1 MTAPEGDIYYTLD
14 GTDPKLPDGAISP
27 SAISYT
33 DPITI
38 EQDALVRA
46 RALSGDEW
54 SVRNDAQFEVVAV
67 QPTAGD
73 FDADGDFD
81 CDDIDT
87 LVQQILENGNDD
99 LHDLNNDGDVNTNDI
114 DAWLA
119 IAGAA
124 NLPSGSSFLRGDA
137 NLDGAVN
144 PADVSVISLNWLLTA
159 TSWCAGD
166 FNADGVVNTVD
177 LNEVGLNWRMDV
189 SGGLP
194 QGAPISRAPRA
205 PLNARSVMTARTD
218 MTDMTAMT
226 AMTARAGVDS
236 ESDVD
241 LGDDAWLKPSTMPGD
256 ADPKDLGTSAN
267 VAVRRPFQER
277 QYRRLANS
285 LEHQQD
291 DAEIADEVF
300 ADWHAI

>member
-1 MTAPEGDIYYTLD
+1 MTAPDGDIYYTLD

-159 TSWCAGD
+159 SGWCAGD

-189 SGGLP
+189 SGGPP

-205 PLNARSVMTARTD
+205 PLDARSVMTAQTV
-218 MTDMTAMT
+218 MTSLTVITAQ
-226 AMTARAGVDS
+226 AGVDTK
-236 ESDVD
+236 SDVE
-241 LGDDAWLKPSTMPGD
+241 LGDDAGLKSRTMPVD

-277 QYRRLANS
+277 RYRRLANS

-300 ADWHAI
+300 AVWHAI